1 MPGAHNI
8 SDLNKLKEVLKDKYN
23 LDSTIFFQE
32 ENKFICINNASLPL
46 LRSIILP
53 YMEPSM
59 LGIFQFNP
67 VSSNNTSI
75 STIDTGGLT
84 KNNLVPVKMYEN
96 TDKLKE
102 LIIKDNRNRSG
113 VYCWVNKE
121 NGNSYVGSSQNLEK
135 RFTQYFNYNHI
146 SYPKRN
152 LRIYKALLKYGY
164 SGFRLEILEYCYPEI
179 LLEREQFYF
188 DTCNPEYN
196 ILKVAI

>member
-1 MPGAHNI
+1 
-8 SDLNKLKEVLKDKYN
+8 
-23 LDSTIFFQE
+23 
-32 ENKFICINNASLPL
+32 
-46 LRSIILP
+46 
-53 YMEPSM
+53 M

-135 RFTQYFNYNHI
+135 RGR
-146 SYPKRN
+146 SLKW
-152 LRIYKALLKYGY
+152 RI
-164 SGFRLEILEYCYPEI
+164 
-179 LLEREQFYF
+179 
-188 DTCNPEYN
+188 
-196 ILKVAI
+196 